1 MKICQVLLCQ
11 FSHHVIRLMKNLRQM
26 RNTFLIN
33 SFRHKFK
40 ISENHQN
47 NSHQDSDTDNC
58 HELFSPDRLLS
69 IRIMIFNIHSFR
81 SFLRT
86 LLRMSSLCQCAQ
98 TQIPRLKKFI
108 FNLLTSESCNLPA
121 LQEWHSHLKHI
132 LSRCFSQWYLL
143 HQTPYSHLSDKPPCV
158 LVSRDRLP

>member
-1 MKICQVLLCQ
+1 MKICQVLICQ

-33 SFRHKFK
+33 SFRHKSK
-40 ISENHQN
+40 ISENTQN
-47 NSHQDSDTDNC
+47 NSHQNSDTDNC

-86 LLRMSSLCQCAQ
+86 LFAHVEFVSVRAHTNLTIEKLYLSIFSPQRHVIFRLCKNGI
-98 TQIPRLKKFI
+98 TI
-108 FNLLTSESCNLPA
+108 
-121 LQEWHSHLKHI
+121 
-132 LSRCFSQWYLL
+132 
-143 HQTPYSHLSDKPPCV
+143 
-158 LVSRDRLP
+158 